1 MDKKIYLKTIE
12 ELNKDCIRSYNSKEL
27 QRYRL
32 KKIIYDYYKKGE
44 VWCAFFI
51 FFMLFFFSGLS
62 II

>member
-32 KKIIYDYYKKGE
+32 KKIIYDYLKKHTMLL
-44 VWCAFFI
+44 VVII
-51 FFMLFFFSGLS
+51 FV
-62 II
+62 